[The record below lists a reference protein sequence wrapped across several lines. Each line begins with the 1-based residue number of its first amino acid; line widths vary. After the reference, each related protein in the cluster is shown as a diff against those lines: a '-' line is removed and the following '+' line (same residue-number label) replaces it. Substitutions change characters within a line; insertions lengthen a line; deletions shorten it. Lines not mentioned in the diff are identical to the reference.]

1 VPVASTLSPVNETA
15 ASSPDLAALAAEV
28 AGIQWYHTIELAP
41 GVVTPGWFDTRE
53 VAHQVP
59 FPASLEGKRCLD
71 VATFNGFWAFEM
83 ERRGAA
89 EVVGIDVLD
98 PADWDWPTG
107 SDPATIEVMA
117 ERQAGGRGF
126 EIAKRALGS
135 AVDRVERNVFDL
147 NPDDIGMFD
156 VVYVGSLLVHLR
168 DPVTALERVRSV
180 CRETLVVVDGV
191 DPLLSLLFRKQ
202 PVATL
207 DGIGRPWWWYG
218 NPANLAQ
225 LVRVAGFELIA
236 GPDRLYIPPG
246 PAQATTPLRPGMLR
260 TRAGQMAFTI
270 SWKGDPHASLVA
282 RPRALSTDA
291 G

>member
-1 VPVASTLSPVNETA
+1 MAGKIRRA
-15 ASSPDLAALAAEV
+15 AAGSVSAVEDKAALAAEV
-28 AGIQWYHTIELAP
+28 AELQWYHTIELAP
-41 GVVTPGWFDTRE
+41 GVVTPGWLDTRKI
-53 VAHQVP
+53 ADQVP
-59 FPASLEGKRCLD
+59 FPASLAGKRCLD

-83 ERRGAA
+83 ERRGAS

-98 PADWDWPTG
+98 PADWDWPDG
-107 SDPATIEVMA
+107 SDPETIAVLA

-135 AVDRVERNVFDL
+135 AVERLERNVFDL
-147 NPDDIGMFD
+147 DPADLGMFD

-180 CRETLVVVDGV
+180 CDGTLVVVDGV
-191 DPLLSLLFRKQ
+191 DPLLSLLFRRQ

-207 DGIGRPWWWYG
+207 DGVGRPWWWYG

-225 LVRVAGFELIA
+225 LVEVAGFEVIT
-236 GPDRLYIPPG
+236 PPRRLYIPPG
-246 PAQATTPLRPGMLR
+246 PGQQTAPLRPGLLR
-260 TRAGQMAFTI
+260 TRAGQMAFMV
-270 SWKGDPHASLVA
+270 SWKGDPHASLLA
-282 RPRALSTDA
+282 RPRGALGQA

>member
-1 VPVASTLSPVNETA
+1 VNEATT
-15 ASSPDLAALAAEV
+15 SLAAEV
-28 AGIQWYHTIELAP
+28 ADIQWYHTIELAP
-41 GVVTPGWFDTRE
+41 GVVTPGWLDTR
-53 VAHQVP
+53 AIARRVP

-98 PADWDWPTG
+98 PGEWDWPPG
-107 SDPATIEVMA
+107 SDPATVEIMA

-135 AVDRVERNVFDL
+135 AVERVERNVFELDPAEL
-147 NPDDIGMFD
+147 GMFD

-191 DPLLSLLFRKQ
+191 DPLLSLLSRNK
-202 PVATL
+202 PLATL

-218 NPANLAQ
+218 NPAHLAQ
-225 LVRVAGFELIA
+225 LVRVAGFDVVS

-246 PAQATTPLRPGMLR
+246 PGQPTERLRPGLLR
-260 TRAGQMAFTI
+260 TRAGQMAFTV
-270 SWKGDPHASLVA
+270 SLKGDPHASLVA
-282 RPRALSTDA
+282 RPRPPT